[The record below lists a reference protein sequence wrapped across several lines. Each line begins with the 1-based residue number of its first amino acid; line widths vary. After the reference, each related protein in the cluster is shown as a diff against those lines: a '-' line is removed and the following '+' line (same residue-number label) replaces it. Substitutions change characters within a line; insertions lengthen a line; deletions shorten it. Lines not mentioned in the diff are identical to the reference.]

1 MNDTDRLIAIEDIR
15 RVMARYVYNAD
26 HHRFED
32 LAGLFTPD
40 GTFTPYKPDG
50 SMWMRMEGRE
60 GIATSIGSR
69 NIPGDVLIHH
79 LFSDEIDVESEN
91 TARGTWAME
100 DIVNRVER
108 EEKAVGPDGAPVPM
122 GMHGFGHYHGRFV
135 KIAGTWYIAELKQT
149 RLRIDFTY

>member
-1 MNDTDRLIAIEDIR
+1 MNDLERLTIIEDLR
-15 RVMARYVYNAD
+15 RVMARYVRYAD

-60 GIATSIGSR
+60 GIASSIGGR
-69 NIPGDVLIHH
+69 NLPGDVLIHH
-79 LFSDEIDVESEN
+79 IFSNEIDVLSET

-100 DIVNRVER
+100 DLISRVER
-108 EEKAVGPDGAPVPM
+108 EGMADGPDGPTPK
-122 GMHGFGHYHGRFV
+122 GMHGFGHYHANFV
-135 KIAGTWYIAELKQT
+135 KVDGSWFIAELTQT